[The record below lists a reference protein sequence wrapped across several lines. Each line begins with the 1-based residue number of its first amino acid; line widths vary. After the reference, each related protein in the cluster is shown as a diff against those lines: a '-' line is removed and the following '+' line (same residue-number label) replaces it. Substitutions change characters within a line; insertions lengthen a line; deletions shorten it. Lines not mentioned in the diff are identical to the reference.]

1 MLSTHTISEPLLAL
15 DELEKRLRLAQLH
28 QEVDV
33 VLVLKGIVEVNDVGM
48 LELHVNFDF
57 TFELSLVPR
66 LLQSVFVDDLP
77 RHEVEHVAWRGK
89 SHKCSRNR
97 MPLVLRMET
106 QKPIE
111 TSLSILTLQA
121 HLSLVSQSVNR

>member
-1 MLSTHTISEPLLAL
+1 MNLILASLNTTHTISEPLFAL

-66 LLQSVFVDDLP
+66 LLQSVFIYDLSGM
-77 RHEVEHVAWRGK
+77 RSYRLHGGASDSSVIAFECLLSQEWK
-89 SHKCSRNR
+89 HKNQLKHHYQFSPC
-97 MPLVLRMET
+97 
-106 QKPIE
+106 KPIC
-111 TSLSILTLQA
+111 
-121 HLSLVSQSVNR
+121 R